1 MPKRPDKEK
10 NLQQNWGMSE
20 YSSLSRGGLLP
31 YEAVKVFR
39 SKEAIKIAAKMAVDM
54 QMQDIYREI
63 DEIPEELLLDSKYAI
78 PRPESDMEI
87 DFY

>member
-20 YSSLSRGGLLP
+20 YSSLTRQGLLP
-31 YEAVKVFR
+31 YEAVRVFR

-63 DEIPEELLLDSKYAI
+63 DELPDDLLLESDTAI
-78 PRPESDMEI
+78 PRPEIDMEI